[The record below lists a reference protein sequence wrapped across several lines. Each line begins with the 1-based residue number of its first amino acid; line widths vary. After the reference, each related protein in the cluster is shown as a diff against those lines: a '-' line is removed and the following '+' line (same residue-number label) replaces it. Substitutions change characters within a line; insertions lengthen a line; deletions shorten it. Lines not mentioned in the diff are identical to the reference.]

1 MTKRINVAELPNFD
15 VVPYLDTPQVIAAYL
30 TNILAAADAS
40 LLVAALGDV
49 IRARGITDV
58 AKSAGITRDALYQA
72 MWLGSAP
79 RFDTISRICAAL
91 SAAPMFEPP
100 PE

>member
-15 VVPYLDTPQVIAAYL
+15 VVPYLDTPQVIAVYL

-58 AKSAGITRDALYQA
+58 AKSAGITREALYQA
-72 MWLGSAP
+72 MCPGSAP
-79 RFDTISRICAAL
+79 RFDTISRICAVL